1 MTAEKFEEKKSEVKE
16 GIATSLNVDPSLVE
30 VAKAEQ
36 VQARLR
42 RMLNELELDVTVLT
56 DDENAVTNKVSNT
69 GFADTLSDNI
79 SQSTGE
85 TVTASGVTAAVVE
98 VNPNAPATDET
109 ADSGGDDDTD
119 LTWLWI
125 VLAIVGVLAC
135 GGIAYVVINTQDGA
149 QGEKGGVGGEEF
161 GDEGVGETKPTKRS
175 PGAQA
180 MHDSL

>member
-1 MTAEKFEEKKSEVKE
+1 MKLDMTAEKFEEKKSEVKE
-16 GIATSLNVDPSLVE
+16 GIALSLNMDTSLVE

-56 DDENAVTNKVSNT
+56 DDENDVTNKVSNT

-98 VNPNAPATDET
+98 VNPNAP
-109 ADSGGDDDTD
+109 
-119 LTWLWI
+119 
-125 VLAIVGVLAC
+125 
-135 GGIAYVVINTQDGA
+135 
-149 QGEKGGVGGEEF
+149 
-161 GDEGVGETKPTKRS
+161 
-175 PGAQA
+175 
-180 MHDSL
+180 

>member
-1 MTAEKFEEKKSEVKE
+1 MGKSEVEE
-16 GIATSLNVDPSLVE
+16 GIALSLNVDKSLVD
-30 VAKAEQ
+30 AKAKQ

-56 DDENAVTNKVSNT
+56 NDENAVTNKVSNT

-85 TVTASGVTAAVVE
+85 TVTASGVTAPVVE

-119 LTWLWI
+119 LTWLWR
-125 VLAIVGVLAC
+125 VLAC

-149 QGEKGGVGGEEF
+149 QGENGGVGGEEF